1 MHPQRFP
8 LTQKARLRDAQGRIL
23 LLRDAA
29 TGTWD
34 LPGGRLDP
42 GEQYD
47 LAASL
52 QRELTEELGAL
63 TTHIEGSPCALLPHA
78 MADGA
83 EALMLVWDGVA
94 EGTPQLSAEH
104 DAWCWWRL
112 GDEPEPTAPALRAVL
127 GLPSDVTWRYGLV
140 GTRGAI
146 ART

>member
-42 GEQYD
+42 GELSD

-63 TTHIEGSPCALLPHA
+63 NAHIDGSPSALLPHA

-94 EGTPQLSAEH
+94 DGIPQLSAEH
-104 DAWCWWRL
+104 DAWCWWTPDDGR
-112 GDEPEPTAPALRAVL
+112 EPTAPALRSVL
-127 GLPSDVTWRYGLV
+127 DLPSDVSWHYGLV